1 MSRQSTRLL
10 GVFAGVLAIA
20 VVAVNLTDRGTAP
33 AGELLLPGLKSQL
46 NALDNVQIVKGDAT
60 VTIARVDDRW
70 VVREQDD
77 YPADAGK
84 LREAMLALADAN
96 KLEAKTANPDLHA
109 QLELAGDGT
118 RLDLAGDSAQGF
130 EPVSLILGKIAQG
143 SNRYVRMSDD
153 PQSWLIDKNPG
164 LTADA
169 ASWLQKDVIDLAAS
183 RMQSIVI
190 SHANGEEIRI
200 VRDAGEILSVENIPE
215 GRELSSISA
224 LNNIAAGLQNLT
236 LDTVRAADAAAV
248 ADLQST
254 YTTSDGL
261 VVTVQRFTDG
271 DEAWFSF
278 AATQQ
283 EAEPPVAD
291 GDVSG
296 DEAANSASA
305 DGGEAAPESGDDAQA
320 APDADAINAK
330 LAGWWYRLPT
340 YKSNSLGRRWSDLLD
355 DEADE

>member
-20 VVAVNLTDRGTAP
+20 VVAVNLTDRRTAP
-33 AGELLLPGLKSQL
+33 ADELLLPGLKSQL
-46 NALDNVQIVKGDAT
+46 NALDSVQIVKGDAT
-60 VTIARVDDRW
+60 VTIARDDDQW
-70 VVREQDD
+70 VVREQDN

-130 EPVSLILGKIAQG
+130 EPVSLILGKAAQG

-164 LTADA
+164 LPADA
-169 ASWLQKDVIDLAAS
+169 ASWLQKEVIDLAAN
-183 RMQSIVI
+183 RMKAIVI
-190 SHANGEEIRI
+190 SHADGEEIRI
-200 VRDAGEILSVENIPE
+200 VRDAGDNLSVENIPE

-236 LDTVRAADAAAV
+236 LDAVRAADAAAV
-248 ADLQST
+248 ADLRST

-271 DEAWFSF
+271 EEAWYSF
-278 AATQQ
+278 AAIQQ
-283 EAEPPVAD
+283 KAESPASD

-296 DEAANSASA
+296 DESADSAAA
-305 DGGEAAPESGDDAQA
+305 DGGDAAPESGDDTEA
-320 APDADAINAK
+320 APDADEINAR

-340 YKSNSLGRRWSDLLD
+340 YKANSLGRRWSDLLED
-355 DEADE
+355 DTDE